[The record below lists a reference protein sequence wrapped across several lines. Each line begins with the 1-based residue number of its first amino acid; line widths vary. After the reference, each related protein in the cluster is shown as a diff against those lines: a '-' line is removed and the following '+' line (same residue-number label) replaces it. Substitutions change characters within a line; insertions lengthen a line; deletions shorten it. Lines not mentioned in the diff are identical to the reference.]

1 MEDLQRADQG
11 STDYAGQVG
20 GSRVGR
26 ILYECHFEFEPM
38 ILIPWVMLIVVLL
51 MPVIL
56 KHYSH
61 KRGYSISIR
70 LVKVICWC
78 FALILLLGGIV
89 STYMLADMYEKTVI
103 AYQNDDYQIVEGYVE
118 NFDPMPYGGHK
129 LETFE
134 INGVKFKYSDYRIMI
149 GYHNAKSRGG
159 VIKGDGQYLKIGYVY
174 YGNENIIVYIEEY
187 PKESYF
193 INENGAIES

>member
-1 MEDLQRADQG
+1 M
-11 STDYAGQVG
+11 DYAGQVG

-51 MPVIL
+51 MPAIL
-56 KHYSH
+56 KHDSH
-61 KRGYSISIR
+61 KRGYSYSIR
-70 LVKVICWC
+70 IVKIICWC

-103 AYQNDDYQIVEGYVE
+103 
-118 NFDPMPYGGHK
+118 
-129 LETFE
+129 
-134 INGVKFKYSDYRIMI
+134 
-149 GYHNAKSRGG
+149 GYHNAKSHGG

-187 PKESYF
+187 SKESYF

>member
-1 MEDLQRADQG
+1 MTEYCKSQK
-11 STDYAGQVG
+11 
-20 GSRVGR
+20 
-26 ILYECHFEFEPM
+26 ILRELKSLENGYQEFGTVAWIMQDKLE
-38 ILIPWVMLIVVLL
+38 VVEWEGYY

-56 KHYSH
+56 KHDSH

-103 AYQNDDYQIVEGYVE
+103 
-118 NFDPMPYGGHK
+118 
-129 LETFE
+129 
-134 INGVKFKYSDYRIMI
+134 
-149 GYHNAKSRGG
+149 GYHNAKSHGG